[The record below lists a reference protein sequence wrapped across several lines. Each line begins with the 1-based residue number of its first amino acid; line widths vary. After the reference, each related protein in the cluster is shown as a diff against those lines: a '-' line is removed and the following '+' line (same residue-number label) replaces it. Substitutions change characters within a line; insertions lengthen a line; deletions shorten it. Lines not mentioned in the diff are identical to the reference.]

1 VGKIESLMGSMLP
14 KWSVEQLKIPLA
26 DLVKLGAPIAL
37 AIKEHM
43 ELGQLPLE
51 AHKPAKRPGL

>member
-1 VGKIESLMGSMLP
+1 MGSMLP